1 MDAAILSPPPGTTLH
16 PERLIDTMN
25 KLLVALGFGMLAT
38 CAAATTPMPTPAQ
51 ACEHKAGEKGLG
63 GAEKRPT

>member
-1 MDAAILSPPPGTTLH
+1 
-16 PERLIDTMN
+16 MN